1 MILLLA
7 DIDQIDDSS
16 WQTVSVPHDKASWS
30 FDMTIDL
37 QAVQVMEDGD
47 KRRIKNGRTGPTLF

>member
-1 MILLLA
+1 LLYTGWRFINHDIVLA

-16 WQTVSVPHDKASWS
+16 WQTVSVPHDWAIAGP
-30 FDMTIDL
+30 FDMIDL

-47 KRRIKNGRTGPTLF
+47 KR